1 MVRARGSWRAGE
13 SLTQTAF
20 RGEQQRVAV
29 ARAFVTDP
37 ELVFA
42 DEPTGNL
49 DPDTGAQV
57 IDLLF
62 QLNREAGTTLILVTH
77 DHALARRCDRCLR
90 LDHGKL
96 EAVLEN
102 IEPTAVSIDEDGR

>member
-1 MVRARGSWRAGE
+1 
-13 SLTQTAF
+13 
-20 RGEQQRVAV
+20 
-29 ARAFVTDP
+29 VTDP

-49 DPDTGAQV
+49 DPDTGAQI

-62 QLNREAGTTLILVTH
+62 TLNKEAGTTLILVTH

-90 LDHGKL
+90 LANGQL
-96 EAVLEN
+96 VPF
-102 IEPTAVSIDEDGR
+102 EPAPVNSEEGDE